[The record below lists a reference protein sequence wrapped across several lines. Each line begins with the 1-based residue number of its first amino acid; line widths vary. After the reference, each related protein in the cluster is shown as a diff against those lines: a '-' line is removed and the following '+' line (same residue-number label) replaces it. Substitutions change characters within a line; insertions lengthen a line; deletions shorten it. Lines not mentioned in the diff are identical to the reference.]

1 MLTKAGIKNVAM
13 ITSML
18 LACHSYFKRNEDN
31 SSVSLRDVARF
42 IILCQWF
49 KKSIEE
55 KKRLER
61 EGGRWQKSQKYL
73 ANKEKYMLKVEDYYN
88 IGDIDLRA
96 SVLALTHC
104 YYLRISNMRSRYQ
117 FLDAVCTAQNEDAT
131 LTAQRV
137 LDIINC
143 E

>member
-1 MLTKAGIKNVAM
+1 MLTKAGINDVPM

-18 LACHSYFKRNEDN
+18 LACHGYFKKNEDN

-49 KKSIEE
+49 KKSIED
-55 KKRLER
+55 KKALER
-61 EGGRWQKSQKYL
+61 EGGRCQMSQRYL
-73 ANKEKYMLKVEDYYN
+73 ANKEKYMLKVEDYYH
-88 IGDIDLRA
+88 ISQIDLRA

-117 FLDAVCTAQNEDAT
+117 FLEAVCSA
-131 LTAQRV
+131 
-137 LDIINC
+137 
-143 E
+143 